1 MPPEGTLMSYG
12 GNQGISGIDSVMITV
27 GAIAGSVLV
36 GAIVLVVFAAKWA
49 VHPVLRAA
57 RENWNERNSK
67 RSPLTAGE
75 LAPSPAAASQARPEQ
90 PATAAPADRINTVEL
105 RNGGAVLHIRYF
117 GDMVRAHVVLREAAL
132 VAQHGKRVDLPPVTL
147 AGSSVK
153 AVEAELLARA
163 QELVEPAAQGLEI
176 PQEGAISSTGID
188 NDPVQ
193 DNPAPAEQKTA
204 EPELPKVAPRKAQT
218 VRKPRG
224 GLVSYQGVL
233 RRAAVER
240 RTGVK
245 EPYDCYCVT
254 IADEALGH
262 DQQLWG
268 TDLERAVEQSGAE
281 IGDAVRV
288 SLIGETP
295 VHHKGRTTHKK
306 IWSVERV
313 AA

>member
-1 MPPEGTLMSYG
+1 MSYG
-12 GNQGISGIDSVMITV
+12 GNQGISGIDTVFITL
-27 GAIAGSVLV
+27 GAIAGSILV
-36 GAIVLVVFAAKWA
+36 GTVVLVVFAAKWA
-49 VHPVLRAA
+49 VHPVLRSA
-57 RENWNERNSK
+57 RASWIERNGK
-67 RSPLTAGE
+67 RSPLTAAE
-75 LAPSPAAASQARPEQ
+75 LAPNSAATSQARSEQ
-90 PATAAPADRINTVEL
+90 AATASSADRSSTVEL
-105 RNGGAVLHIRYF
+105 RNGGAMLHIRYF
-117 GDMVRAHVVLREAAL
+117 GDVVRAHVVLREAAL

-147 AGSSVK
+147 AASSVK
-153 AVEAELLARA
+153 VVEAELVARA
-163 QELVEPAAQGLEI
+163 QEIVEPAAHGQEK
-176 PQEGAISSTGID
+176 PQEGAISSTGSD
-188 NDPVQ
+188 NDSVQ
-193 DNPAPAEQKTA
+193 DNPAPVEQKTA
-204 EPELPKVAPRKAQT
+204 VPELPKVAPRKAQT
-218 VRKPRG
+218 VRHPRG